1 MNLERIHEIAEGEL
15 LGKRS
20 HSWKEPGNKFHHGER
35 VARIA
40 LELRRAIVPE
50 DDSHDEILTAAAWF
64 HDVCNGVRRH
74 DLLGAERTR
83 ALLTGVC
90 TDAELD

>member
-1 MNLERIHEIAEGEL
+1 MNLEWIHEIAEGEL

-40 LELRRAIVPE
+40 LELRRLV
-50 DDSHDEILTAAAWF
+50 L
-64 HDVCNGVRRH
+64 GVWNYVKNSRKFAS
-74 DLLGAERTR
+74 GYSVA
-83 ALLTGVC
+83 
-90 TDAELD
+90 